1 MFAVACAPV
10 ATAFQMRN
18 SHVPTKTSEQ
28 TAMPCHGSSVGAAPM
43 ITVAGSGEQ
52 LSAAYRA
59 TDMNFCTCTPWCHA
73 ALAAAVEF
81 DMALL
86 APVLPEPIPHFGPNI
101 TADVPPLLKPPQ
113 A

>member
-28 TAMPCHGSSVGAAPM
+28 AAMPCHGSQASATPIILVTGSAEQMTAAD
-43 ITVAGSGEQ
+43 
-52 LSAAYRA
+52 YA
-59 TDMNFCTCTPWCHA
+59 TDVSFCTCTPWCHA

-81 DMALL
+81 NMAFL
-86 APVLPEPIPHFGPNI
+86 APVLLEPIPHFGPNI
-101 TADVPPLLKPPQ
+101 TADVPPLLKPPN